1 MDVQDMSKEQLI
13 DLADE
18 SGRNLENGKSQI
30 TSLEAD
36 QRKLVSLLLR
46 LTKIT
51 GSLRNRLFELSMD
64 NKALTESLEKRAPDV
79 HALFSDLRSNS
90 KRSSLIDR
98 FSKRSR
104 VRGINRSHSRTD
116 SLDPGI
122 LLRSRTL
129 AQNTCK
135 KQPIYRRVNPL
146 TQNGGAASLGRL
158 CRNQTQSRNYRTLTA
173 GANFVGPG
181 QVHDFLVRRNGVSD
195 RASSAYE
202 HNEKKCHYADRKQ
215 APTSRT
221 GLINGFGKGAGFS
234 RAVQDR

>member
-79 HALFSDLRSNS
+79 HALFSDLRSNA
-90 KRSSLIDR
+90 KDCPSL
-98 FSKRSR
+98 
-104 VRGINRSHSRTD
+104 TD
-116 SLDPGI
+116 FPSIRELEESVEAI
-122 LLRSRTL
+122 L
-129 AQNTCK
+129 
-135 KQPIYRRVNPL
+135 
-146 TQNGGAASLGRL
+146 
-158 CRNQTQSRNYRTLTA
+158 
-173 GANFVGPG
+173 GPM
-181 QVHDFLVRRNGVSD
+181 H
-195 RASSAYE
+195 
-202 HNEKKCHYADRKQ
+202 
-215 APTSRT
+215 
-221 GLINGFGKGAGFS
+221 
-234 RAVQDR
+234 